1 MSDIFVKLMT
11 EPQAVRRAVRH
22 TIRKLGLGSTLFR
35 YKIGAVERPAY
46 AFLVYQ
52 AAKLAH
58 RLGHERVSV
67 VEFGVAGG
75 GGLLAM
81 ERHADWVETIF
92 PVKIEVYGFDTGG
105 GLPELGDYRDL
116 KYHWKPGFFR
126 MDQEALKKR
135 LTRANLVLGDVRQT
149 IGSFLDQYKPA
160 PIGGV
165 SHDFDFYSST
175 MSGLTLFDAEPRYL
189 LPRIVCY
196 MDDVIGSDVELY
208 NDFTGERAAV
218 HDFNATHAD
227 KKLSPLYY
235 LTATNGLEAWHHQ
248 IWSFHHFSHPDY
260 DRFVSEADQQL
271 PIEG

>member
-1 MSDIFVKLMT
+1 MSDFVVKWMN
-11 EPQAVRRAVRH
+11 EPQPVRRAIRYV
-22 TIRKLGLGSTLFR
+22 IRKLRLGSPFFR
-35 YKIGAVERPAY
+35 YSVGAVERPAY

-58 RLGHERVSV
+58 RLGHLRVSV
-67 VEFGVAGG
+67 IEFGVAGG
-75 GGLLAM
+75 EGLLAM
-81 ERHADWVETIF
+81 ERHADWVEAIF
-92 PVKIEVYGFDTGG
+92 PVKIEIYGFDTGG

-126 MDQEALKKR
+126 MDEAALRKR
-135 LTRANLVLGDVRQT
+135 LRRATLVLGDVRQT
-149 IGSFLDQYKPA
+149 IGAFLQEHTPA

-175 MSGLTLFDAEPRYL
+175 MSGMTLFDASPEHL

-218 HDFNATHAD
+218 HDFNATHTD
-227 KKLSPLYY
+227 RKMSPLYY
-235 LTATNGLEAWHHQ
+235 LTARGSHETWRHQ
-248 IWSFHHFSHPDY
+248 IWSFHHFNHPDY
-260 DRFVSEADQQL
+260 DKFVSDENQQL
-271 PIEG
+271 PI